1 MTYTKVWLYIVT
13 IAVFGIPVH
22 AQAMGD
28 TMKGKETFHQCSACH
43 SITLNENLNGP
54 SLAGVFGRKA
64 GTAIGF
70 NYSRAMRESGIT
82 WNENNLEQYIENPQK
97 MFPGSFKTFG
107 GIKDIESRNSLI
119 AYIKSLK

>member
-1 MTYTKVWLYIVT
+1 MIFIKTTSYA
-13 IAVFGIPVH
+13 IAFAIIAAFVISAR
-22 AQAMGD
+22 AQAMD
-28 TMKGKETFHQCSACH
+28 DPKNGKVIFRQCSICH
-43 SITLNENLNGP
+43 SMNLNGP